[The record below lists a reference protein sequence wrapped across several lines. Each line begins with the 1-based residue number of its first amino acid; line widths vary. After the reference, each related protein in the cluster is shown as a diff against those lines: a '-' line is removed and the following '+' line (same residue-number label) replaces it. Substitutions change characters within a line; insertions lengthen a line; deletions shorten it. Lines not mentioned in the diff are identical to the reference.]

1 MRNTF
6 PLLFLV
12 DEQKW
17 ALRSRF
23 CRTSGNPL
31 NSNLAKSLTR
41 FCPKPS
47 PDEFLP
53 VAFSN
58 SKMPQS
64 LFRQK
69 EQDRYWLNFDQ
80 V

>member
-58 SKMPQS
+58 SKMPQNNSDQKFS
-64 LFRQK
+64 LT
-69 EQDRYWLNFDQ
+69 
-80 V
+80 